1 MNTKKA
7 DIQYISF
14 VTILCYLL
22 AHGYRIGNLML
33 SGDSL
38 LMVYQNDYAWQIALG
53 RCFQPIWL
61 FLRGSITSPWL
72 ISLLA
77 IFWLILSVV
86 FVSEVLGLKNR
97 LSMFAAAM
105 VMTINLTF
113 TAANATFLP
122 WVDFYGVALFLAVF
136 SVWLLRQKKPV
147 YSAFGILL
155 LSLSLGTYQAYVCAA
170 LALLMILLLQDLYK
184 KESRKNVFRRML
196 KYGLCVLFAGAVYY
210 ICWKC
215 FQKVFHIW
223 TSDSYN
229 GLAGM
234 GDYEG
239 VSIGGLIAATYENVF
254 EYFWNPQIFVSL
266 YFRGVSLS
274 SIWIMIIRILHI
286 LLLLSIIAALV
297 IINYKGKTNW
307 WQRLLQSILLILFP
321 FGMNAVC
328 FLSKGMEHSLMVYAF
343 VFVYIL
349 AIKLMEDL
357 EIRLT
362 GKNYCRI
369 AMVATLGCICWINVV
384 YANQVYLKKQMQE
397 TAAISLMTRIAED
410 IEEVEG
416 YLAGTTPVAFTGTF
430 NESPAL
436 KNDEGFEDL
445 VPYGMGNTSMFYIGT
460 DYAVLTHLLH
470 ANMNLVRIDA
480 DNKIVQEMPCY
491 PMEGSVVY
499 VDGTLVVK
507 ISDVN

>member
-7 DIQYISF
+7 DLQFISF
-14 VTILCYLL
+14 VTIFCYLL

-77 IFWLILSVV
+77 IFWLILSVT
-86 FVSEVLGLKNR
+86 FLTEVLDLKSR

-122 WVDFYGVALFLAVF
+122 WVDFYGFALFLAVF

-147 YSAFGILL
+147 FSAFGILL

-170 LALLMILLLQDLYK
+170 LALLMILLLQDLYQ
-184 KESRKNVFRRML
+184 KESWKNVFRRMM
-196 KYGLCVLFAGAVYY
+196 KYVLCVLIAGAVYY

-215 FQKVFHIW
+215 FQKIFNIW

-254 EYFWNPQIFVSL
+254 EYFWNPQVFVSL

-274 SIWIMIIRILHI
+274 VIWVYVIRILHI
-286 LLLLSIIAALV
+286 LLLLFIMVSLV
-297 IINYKGKTNW
+297 FINRRVKTTC
-307 WQRLLQSILLILFP
+307 WQRLLQGILLLLFP
-321 FGMNAVC
+321 FGINAVC
-328 FLSKGMEHSLMVYAF
+328 FLSKGMEHSLMVYGF
-343 VFVYIL
+343 IFVYIL
-349 AIKLMEDL
+349 AIKLVEDL
-357 EIRLT
+357 DIRFNR
-362 GKNYCRI
+362 KK
-369 AMVATLGCICWINVV
+369 LGCIVLTAVLGGICWINVV

-410 IEEVEG
+410 IEEVDG

-430 NESPAL
+430 NASPAL

-480 DNKIVQEMPCY
+480 ENKIVQEMPCY
-491 PMEGSVVY
+491 PMEGSVACI
-499 VDGTLVVK
+499 DGTLVVK